1 MKTSLYSQRIELN
14 NWEIIG
20 IENFLNENFDY
31 SDFIYIDKSI
41 HFDID
46 ENSFSVFKI
55 RSGDDLYFTLFND
68 ESENRNFRLNLAD
81 DNFYELTENLDFIA
95 EFTNL
100 ENL

>member
-14 NWEIIG
+14 NWEILG
-20 IENFLNENFDY
+20 IQAFLFENFGY
-31 SDFIYIDKSI
+31 SDFIYCDKAVN
-41 HFDID
+41 FDLN
-46 ENSFSVFKI
+46 ENRFCAFKLS
-55 RSGDDLYFTLFND
+55 SGDDLFFTLFDDNI
-68 ESENRNFRLNLAD
+68 EIRNFRLNLAD